1 VKTQADNDREEPT
14 MTWLLLNIPLMI
26 LFFALCVGIPLWL
39 VRKHPDTRPTPA
51 AVPAVRRMPAREHV
65 DAAYRRAA

>member
-1 VKTQADNDREEPT
+1 

-39 VRKHPDTRPTPA
+39 VRQHPDTEPTPVA
-51 AVPAVRRMPAREHV
+51 APAVTRLPVREHQ
-65 DAAYRRAA
+65 DAGYRRVA